1 LGRHLRRPEADYLRD
16 GIYELRAAQ
25 GHVNFRILYFF
36 QGRIAAVLTHAL
48 TKRDA
53 VPEVEI
59 NRAIRRRRAFELA
72 PEEHTQREDLGDV

>member
-1 LGRHLRRPEADYLRD
+1 MCCSNQAACRIGAPSSTPRGDYLRD

-36 QGRIAAVLTHAL
+36 QGRIAAVLSHAL

-59 NRAIRRRRAFELA
+59 NRCTP
-72 PEEHTQREDLGDV
+72 PEGFRIGP